1 MSNHPI
7 HASIDILCHK
17 IDELLEAWKLD
28 YIYVATEDESY
39 CKYLKERYGDRVTFT
54 DQERYSIEPGGML
67 SHMHARQGKKRDGF
81 LPGVEY
87 ILSYPYI
94 CSPSAIRF
102 WRLDI
107 VAEWM
112 KLYRKM
118 MANMRMF
125 MFLIWELIRSA

>member
-67 SHMHARQGKKRDGF
+67 SHMHARQGKKRDVF

-87 ILSYPYI
+87 ILSIHLLSQCNSLLASGYCGGVDEALQENDGKY
-94 CSPSAIRF
+94 
-102 WRLDI
+102 
-107 VAEWM
+107 
-112 KLYRKM
+112 
-118 MANMRMF
+118 
-125 MFLIWELIRSA
+125 